1 MNDAISKSNKP
12 LKILQA
18 SAGSGKTYSLTAHYL
33 TLLFASPNKYRE
45 ILAVTF
51 TNKATEEMKSRILSV
66 LKGLAVGES
75 EMSSFREIILQAH
88 PQLTVGQLKIDAHA
102 IYRRILHDYSRFAI
116 NTIDGFVQR
125 VIRGFAFELGLDAG
139 YKLEMNTEKVKQE
152 LADKLNAQLDQN
164 PELLQWIINLAL
176 DRIRDNK
183 SWNYRDTLL
192 ELAGEIFKERYQPF
206 ENALKNLDATTLFGD
221 LQLVTR
227 QMLEYVE
234 SYLNET
240 AENGNTILNHS
251 GNTKDELKGKSR
263 SPVNNLSKIAAGDF
277 SKISSLQKLIDN
289 PEEWQKGALSVA
301 VSTLY
306 NQLNPVLKRLVS
318 FYNEEC
324 SKYEMA
330 KAINANLAYLRIMQE
345 MAGLLKVYRTENQL
359 LLISDAQALLKGITQ
374 DQQDNPSFIWE
385 KMGSRYRHF
394 LFDEFQDTSSLQWD
408 NFLPLLK
415 NTIAEAN
422 GTLIDNL
429 IVGDVKQSIYR
440 WRNGDWRILLHQ
452 AGSDIGAQ
460 NVVDDSLAEN
470 YRSASNIIDFN
481 NFLFQTAPPLLQ
493 QMINDKVLEE
503 GGDAFFENW
512 WKENGFDQIMTRAYE
527 QSFQQKAGT
536 TPKGGNVE
544 ISFLPVSNNRS
555 RASDCKEE
563 ALDKL
568 SKTVHQWLSAEVPVY
583 EPGQVCI
590 LVRTNTQAAEVIEYL
605 MKDQQRRS
613 AEAKENISLPAYKP
627 YQILS
632 GEALLVANNSAV
644 KLILHTLHWM
654 VSKHDQAAVYKSV
667 CVQLYCNLQKKVIS
681 PDVWMKIPTAS
692 ANDLKGLL
700 PDSLCENWFEWQ
712 QLPLFVL
719 IEHLIGAYQLDQK
732 ADSLSYLFAFRDMV
746 SKFAQQGDKGI
757 SRFLLWWKDEGQKKA
772 LPSSGKSNA
781 VQIMTIH
788 KSKGLAFDVVM
799 LPFCNWNLDGKPN
812 NIFWVPTAETPY
824 AMLQSVPVNYKKSL
838 GQSAFAKAYFEEL
851 LFNYMDALNMLYVAT
866 TRTRAHLYVTAPAFA
881 EGKTEKLSMAGDLIY
896 GALTSVAIDPENKLR
911 HFEEDFD
918 GATLMMEEPIPNK
931 YQVEKPKQAGAERFM
946 EQDWRFETYPLS
958 NRLNDA
964 VTNQKVWEQLD
975 LLSGNNAQRTGVIL
989 HDLLAQT
996 TTVEALPSI
1005 LHKMQQSGLFREA
1018 EKAKILELATSV
1030 LQQPQLSVLLN
1041 KPYKSFNEQTII
1053 NRLGESYR
1061 PDKVLVGEKEVVII
1075 DFKFTGEPKPAH
1087 QQQLAEYRILLQEM
1101 GYSNINAWL
1110 YYGYLK
1116 QLVSL
1121 TLEWKD

>member
-1 MNDAISKSNKP
+1 MNDAILKPNKP

-51 TNKATEEMKSRILSV
+51 TNKATEEMKSRILNV
-66 LKGLAVGES
+66 LKGLATGES
-75 EMSSFREIILQAH
+75 EMASFREIILQAH
-88 PQLTVGQLKIDAHA
+88 PQLTAGQLKIDARA
-102 IYRRILHDYSRFAI
+102 TYRRILHDYSRFAV

-206 ENALKNLDATTLFGD
+206 EEALKKLDATALFGD

-227 QMLEYVE
+227 QMLAYVE
-234 SYLNET
+234 TYLNET
-240 AENGNTILNHS
+240 ADKGNTIFTHS
-251 GNTKDELKGKSR
+251 GILKESLKGKSK
-263 SPVNNLSKIAAGDF
+263 SPLYNLVKIAAGDF
-277 SKISSLQKLIDN
+277 SKIGSIQKLVDN
-289 PEEWQKGALSVA
+289 PDEWQKDGLSSA
-301 VSTLY
+301 DGTLY
-306 NQLNPVLKRLVS
+306 NQLNPILKQLVS
-318 FYNEEC
+318 FYTEEC
-324 SKYEMA
+324 PKYEMA
-330 KAINANLAYLRIMQE
+330 KAINANLSYLRLMQE
-345 MAGLLKVYRTENQL
+345 MAGLLKVYRTENRL

-394 LFDEFQDTSSLQWD
+394 LFDEFQDTSFLQWH

-422 GTLIDNL
+422 GKLIDNL

-440 WRNGDWRILLHQ
+440 WRNGDWRILLYQ
-452 AGSDIGAQ
+452 AAIDVGEH
-460 NVVDDSLAEN
+460 NVVHDSLAEN
-470 YRSASNIIDFN
+470 YRSAANIIDFN
-481 NFLFQTAPPLLQ
+481 NFLFQTAPTFLQ
-493 QMINDKVLEE
+493 QMINDKVLED
-503 GGDAFFENW
+503 GGDALFDDW
-512 WKENGFDQIMTRAYE
+512 WKKNGFDQIMTHAYE
-527 QSFQQKAGT
+527 KSFQQKATT
-536 TPKGGNVE
+536 TPAGGNVE
-544 ISFLPVSNNRS
+544 ISFLPVNNNRS
-555 RASDCKEE
+555 RASDSKEQ

-568 SKTVHQWLSAEVPVY
+568 GKTLHQWLSAEVPVY
-583 EPGQVCI
+583 QPGQVCI

-605 MKDQQRRS
+605 MKDQQQRS
-613 AEAKENISLPAYKP
+613 AEAKMNMGLPAYKP

-632 GEALLVANNSAV
+632 GEALLIANNSAV
-644 KLILHTLHWM
+644 KLILQTLQWM
-654 VSKHDQAAVYKSV
+654 VSKQDQSAVYKSV
-667 CVQLYCNLQKKVIS
+667 CVQLYSNLQKTEIS
-681 PDVWMKIPTAS
+681 PDVWIKIPTAS
-692 ANDLKGLL
+692 AADLKVLL
-700 PDSLCENWFEWQ
+700 PNSLCENWFEWQ

-732 ADSLSYLFAFRDMV
+732 AASLSYLFAFRDMI
-746 SKFAQQGDKGI
+746 SQFAQQGDKGI

-866 TRTRAHLYVTAPAFA
+866 TRTRYHLYVTAPAFA

-896 GALTSVAIDPENKLR
+896 GALTNVANDPENKLR

-918 GATLMMEEPIPNK
+918 GANLMMEEAIPDK
-931 YQVEKPKQAGAERFM
+931 AQVDKPNQAGAERFS

-964 VTNQKVWEQLD
+964 VTDNKVWEHLD

-989 HDLLAQT
+989 HELLAQT
-996 TTVEALPSI
+996 TTVEALPDI
-1005 LHKMQQSGLFREA
+1005 LFKMQQNGLFREA
-1018 EKAKILELATSV
+1018 EKEKILALATSV
-1030 LQQPQLSVLLN
+1030 LEQPELRALLK
-1041 KPYKSFNEQTII
+1041 KPYTSFNEQTII

-1061 PDKVLVGEKEVVII
+1061 PDKVLVGENEVVII

-1087 QQQLAEYRILLQEM
+1087 QKQLAEYRRLLQEM
-1101 GYSNINAWL
+1101 GYFHINAWL

-1116 QLVSL
+1116 QLVPL
-1121 TLEWKD
+1121 NLEMKD